1 MINATVNM
9 LSEWLHQDKKI
20 LMLSSLVVL
29 NTFENKKGIVKKILV
44 IILALILIRWICSF
58 MQIIIITND

>member
-1 MINATVNM
+1 MVNM

-29 NTFENKKGIVKKILV
+29 NTFENKKCIIKKILV

-58 MQIIIITND
+58 MQ